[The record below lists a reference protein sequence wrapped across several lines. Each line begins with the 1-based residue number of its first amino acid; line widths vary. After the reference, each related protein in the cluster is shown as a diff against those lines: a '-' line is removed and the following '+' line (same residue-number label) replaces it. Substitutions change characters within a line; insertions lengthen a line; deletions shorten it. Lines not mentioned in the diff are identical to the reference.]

1 MAEYDNTNSG
11 VVFPN
16 DRKQKSSHPDFKGQC
31 TIKTPDGELVEYWV
45 SGWEKEGRKG
55 PSRSRKR
62 RRRTLKSAPCRRKQA
77 CLAISRLRLRLH
89 QRLLSLNLMTMCPSD
104 FDWSFNDLR

>member
-11 VVFPN
+11 ALFQN

-45 SGWEKEGRKG
+45 SGWEKSGRKG
-55 PSRSRKR
+55 PFVSLAFEMKEAKKEDAEDRPVQKKSS
-62 RRRTLKSAPCRRKQA
+62 LFGNKSAPQSSSKA
-77 CLAISRLRLRLH
+77 AEPELDDEV
-89 QRLLSLNLMTMCPSD
+89 P
-104 FDWSFNDLR
+104 F

>member
-1 MAEYDNTNSG
+1 MADYDNTNSG

-55 PSRSRKR
+55 PFLSLSFQIKEDKKEDADERPVKKQSS
-62 RRRTLKSAPCRRKQA
+62 LFGNKQA
-77 CLAISRLRLRLH
+77 A
-89 QRLLSLNLMTMCPSD
+89 PSKKQTTPQD
-104 FDWSFNDLR
+104 DLEGDDVPF

>member
-1 MAEYDNTNSG
+1 MADYDNTNSG

-55 PSRSRKR
+55 PFLSLSFQIKEEKKEDAEERPVQKKTS
-62 RRRTLKSAPCRRKQA
+62 LFGNKQA
-77 CLAISRLRLRLH
+77 APKAASKASEPELDDDV
-89 QRLLSLNLMTMCPSD
+89 P
-104 FDWSFNDLR
+104 F

>member
-45 SGWEKEGRKG
+45 NGWEKEGRKG
-55 PSRSRKR
+55 PFLSLSFQIKEEKKEDAEERPVQKKTSLFGNKQ
-62 RRRTLKSAPCRRKQA
+62 SAPKA
-77 CLAISRLRLRLH
+77 ASKA
-89 QRLLSLNLMTMCPSD
+89 SEP
-104 FDWSFNDLR
+104 DLDDSIPF

>member
-31 TIKTPDGELVEYWV
+31 TIKTPDGELLEFWV
-45 SGWEKEGRKG
+45 SGWEKTGRRGPFLSLSFTPKDAEEAREGRPAAQKSSLFG
-55 PSRSRKR
+55 KR
-62 RRRTLKSAPCRRKQA
+62 GAVAAETAQKSSEPD
-77 CLAISRLRLRLH
+77 LDD
-89 QRLLSLNLMTMCPSD
+89 SLP
-104 FDWSFNDLR
+104 F